1 MYENYGQYAY
11 KVREAEQKS
20 DDERRVRDA
29 EYRSG
34 TPRPTEQ
41 GALVYGVGTG
51 WSADQG
57 GYGLGA
63 PAIHFEHGMGV
74 SAMPQE
80 LDLDDPGEGPSHGD
94 VQGHN
99 QRGDEGHYRR
109 GGQGS
114 GGRSQQ

>member
-1 MYENYGQYAY
+1 MYENYGEYAS

-20 DDERRVRDA
+20 DDERRLRDA

-34 TPRPTEQ
+34 TPMPAEQ
-41 GALVYGVGTG
+41 VTPAYGVGMG
-51 WSADQG
+51 WAAGQG
-57 GYGLGA
+57 GHDLGA
-63 PAIHFEHGMGV
+63 SAMHFNPGMGV

-80 LDLDDPGEGPSHGD
+80 LDLDDSGEGPIHGH

-114 GGRSQQ
+114 GGWSQQ